1 MTVDPVALAVVL
13 VAYISAWVI
22 GCNYPRK
29 ASTGWFMADNALKTP
44 LSWSL
49 NQFVD
54 GKTSTALSLFTKQ
67 LPCHVVKVVSS
78 QIVTVAFDVKT
89 DYTLPQVTMP
99 VATSEYVRL
108 PIQVGDKGY
117 AKGSDAYLGGVT
129 GLGGGTADMTRRG
142 NLTSLCF
149 QPLGNTSWTK
159 VDDNALTMYG
169 PNGVVIEDSKKGTTV
184 TLSPTDLKIVLN
196 KAGDVTITLQSGHKV
211 QINGDLNVSGTM
223 TAGKFNHV
231 HGGVQTG
238 SGQTQ
243 RPNSGTY

>member
-1 MTVDPVALAVVL
+1 MEFYQIAAITAA
-13 VAYISAWVI
+13 ISILFYVYTA
-22 GCNYPRK
+22 K
-29 ASTGWFMADNALKTP
+29 ASSRITTGWFMADNALKTP

-54 GKTSTALSLFTKQ
+54 GKTSSAMSMLTKQ

-78 QIVTVAFDVKT
+78 QIVTVAFDVNT
-89 DYTLPQVTMP
+89 GYTLPQVTMP
-99 VATSEYVRL
+99 VATSEYVRH

-117 AKGSDAYLGGVT
+117 AKGADVYLGGVS

-149 QPLGNTSWTK
+149 QPLGNTNWTK
-159 VDDNALTMYG
+159 VDNNALTMYG
-169 PNGVVIEDSKKGTTV
+169 PNGVVIEDTKKGTTI

-223 TAGKFNHV
+223 TAGKFTHV
-231 HGGVQTG
+231 HGGVQPG

-243 RPNSGTY
+243 QPTSGTY